1 MRIAAVLATVL
12 VADATRDAS
21 AFSAPG
27 AGRRIS
33 KSLPVTNARGY
44 KANNVNSVVASSNAV
59 RAHTRAS
66 ITTSLRATEGDA
78 SSDGGLFGGVDIN
91 PVYAAPYVFFL
102 LFGFYMTSHEAAG
115 ASQVVLEKF
124 IADPLHPGVNELF
137 ATVFN
142 LIGLVGIPLA
152 CLIMP
157 SAKGQ
162 QFPAPPF
169 LIASAAVGYGAIGP
183 YMMTRK
189 PVTSVDTDELGWVTK
204 NVLENKI
211 FNWFMVIVA
220 MSSLF
225 TTGLLNALVEDFGG
239 TVAGYADLFSSTAI
253 AGVSSI
259 DFFILCITAGSMVP
273 EDLQRRGFTDKRQAN
288 AIAAS
293 TLLLPM
299 IGATIY
305 CALRPPLP
313 DNE

>member
-12 VADATRDAS
+12 VAAATRDAS
-21 AFSAPG
+21 AFSTHS
-27 AGRRIS
+27 AGRRIGEF
-33 KSLPVTNARGY
+33 LPMTNARGY
-44 KANNVNSVVASSNAV
+44 KANNVNTVASGNAV
-59 RAHTRAS
+59 RTHAHAC
-66 ITTSLRATEGDA
+66 ITTSLLATEGDT
-78 SSDGGLFGGVDIN
+78 SSDGGLFGGVNIN
-91 PVYAAPYVFFL
+91 PIYAAPYAFFL

-115 ASQVVLEKF
+115 ASQQVLEKF

-152 CLIMP
+152 CIIMP

-162 QFPAPPF
+162 RFPAPPF

-189 PVTSVDTDELGWVTK
+189 PVTSIDTDELGWVTK

-225 TTGLLNALVEDFGG
+225 TTGLLNALVEDFSG

-253 AGVSSI
+253 AGVSSV
-259 DFFILCITAGSMVP
+259 DFAILCLTAASMIP
-273 EDLQRRGFTDKRQAN
+273 EDLERRGFTDKSKAS